1 MAESSNLIGPSHEPK
16 IVPDEK
22 FQQDVKTGLEEGKK
36 VFPENGDI
44 QKGVFSTKTSANKD
58 QIRLDICTE
67 ELFTP
72 GSFEIIKMETHCHVS
87 NIPEGYSPP
96 DVITTFGLQLPL
108 RRVYRQHGLY
118 LGTYIL
124 LELGSPTKNLV
135 GYAICK
141 VHPDVNFTKL
151 KLNREGSHILYLLSE
166 GGISRIDTM
175 NNVAKTFGIVD
186 LGKIAS
192 YFKHPFRG
200 FEPNGVSINK
210 DYDKV
215 LNTDSALAY
224 LSEQLGIGI
233 QTK

>member
-1 MAESSNLIGPSHEPK
+1 MVVSDNLIGPSHGPE
-16 IVPDEK
+16 IIPDER
-22 FQQDVKTGLEEGKK
+22 FQNDMKTGLEEGKK
-36 VFPENGDI
+36 VFSERGDI
-44 QKGVFSTKTSANKD
+44 NRGVFSTKTSAKKD

-87 NIPEGYSPP
+87 SIPEGYSPP
-96 DVITTFGLQLPL
+96 DVHITIGPQPL
-108 RRVYRQHGLY
+108 RRIYRQHGLY

-166 GGISRIDTM
+166 RGLSRIDTM
-175 NNVAKTFGIVD
+175 NNVAKTSGIVD
-186 LGKIAS
+186 LGKIPS

-200 FEPNGVSINK
+200 FEPNEPSINTR
-210 DYDKV
+210 YDMV
-215 LNTDSALAY
+215 LNTDNVVAY